1 MLNNLLG
8 RFGIGLDKPVTQL
21 LSNKTY
27 KVKSLMNKIV
37 NYKELNKDKVLLTY
51 IPKLNP
57 EIIKSYGLDIVKIL
71 NKHKDS
77 EIQSLE
83 VSSIVISAAVNAYA
97 RIYMQELKLTIIDK
111 GGDIYYSD
119 TDSIVTNMK
128 LDNSLVDEKALG
140 KLKLEYIIDKAI
152 FIAPKLYCLV
162 TKEGEIIIKAKGINK
177 NSLTFNDF
185 FNLLEN
191 PDKKTVSK
199 TQSIKNW
206 ENGYVLIKDI
216 LVNISSETY
225 NKRNKVYDKGKWIDT
240 KPLNILTKTKINDIN
255 YKVKSLE
262 VHKDYP
268 LTYLP
273 RVKDD
278 KVKPLTYIPVIKDD
292 FNGPK
297 SLDNNDKAK
306 PLDINEEISHKEASI
321 LSVFTLFTSKIILA
335 SFCLMLYFL
344 DLDEFSSLVIR
355 EENNNNYNGFYCNE
369 LPVLEEN
376 FLLEDKPFIKE
387 SYNEESSLEDSSSE
401 DSSLSFTEN
410 DFSNKTLYEG
420 FKEWY
425 DNHNHKE
432 TLDIDKIRKEYEEVI
447 MVNTLEEVRRGT
459 VVNFDELDST
469 QKACLDYMKNTYSK
483 DILLDSSQYYDN
495 DYKLTENDKTDYVLA
510 KESYYNNSTKNS
522 YYTLLEVIDKRD
534 NSYNTIVVENVPLD
548 DIRRKYPTF
557 VPDLYVVKAEGA
569 AIRANPELIPSLDE
583 KSVHFKSYVD
593 ALESQ
598 KENINSSNPKETSS
612 EGLWSEE
619 TNTNNNNNLTEN
631 KSSSLEVS
639 PKTKSELWTPKL
651 PQESFND
658 TQDKSLWKD
667 NLNTPEQK
675 FVENLKPSPV
685 RDSTIES
692 ITKDNDFK
700 EKLYNRSWM
709 EKESYNLDSLFD
721 EKKD

>member
-1 MLNNLLG
+1 
-8 RFGIGLDKPVTQL
+8 
-21 LSNKTY
+21 
-27 KVKSLMNKIV
+27 MNKIV
-37 NYKELNKDKVLLTY
+37 NYKELSKDKVLLTY

-97 RIYMQELKLTIIDK
+97 RIYMQELKLAIIDK

-128 LDNSLVDEKALG
+128 LDESLVDEKALG

-240 KPLNILTKTKINDIN
+240 KPLNILTKENDIN

-268 LTYLP
+268 IDPYIEIKS
-273 RVKDD
+273 KD
-278 KVKPLTYIPVIKDD
+278 LNYIPVIKEEKIS
-292 FNGPK
+292 PTIKEKISKEEK
-297 SLDNNDKAK
+297 SK
-306 PLDINEEISHKEASI
+306 EEVSHKEASM
-321 LSVFTLFTSKIILA
+321 LSVFTLFTSKILLA

-344 DLDEFSSLVIR
+344 DLDEFSSLITS
-355 EENNNNYNGFYCNE
+355 EENNKNSFFYCNE

-387 SYNEESSLEDSSSE
+387 SYNEDPSLEDSSF
-401 DSSLSFTEN
+401 SSIEE
-410 DFSNKTLYEG
+410 DFSGKTLYEG
-420 FKEWY
+420 FKE
-425 DNHNHKE
+425 
-432 TLDIDKIRKEYEEVI
+432 TLNDINDKK
-447 MVNTLEEVRRGT
+447 
-459 VVNFDELDST
+459 
-469 QKACLDYMKNTYSK
+469 
-483 DILLDSSQYYDN
+483 SS
-495 DYKLTENDKTDYVLA
+495 DYKYYV
-510 KESYYNNSTKNS
+510 EPVIEISDKNS
-522 YYTLLEVIDKRD
+522 K
-534 NSYNTIVVENVPLD
+534 
-548 DIRRKYPTF
+548 
-557 VPDLYVVKAEGA
+557 
-569 AIRANPELIPSLDE
+569 
-583 KSVHFKSYVD
+583 
-593 ALESQ
+593 
-598 KENINSSNPKETSS
+598 
-612 EGLWSEE
+612 WS
-619 TNTNNNNNLTEN
+619 
-631 KSSSLEVS
+631 
-639 PKTKSELWTPKL
+639 
-651 PQESFND
+651 
-658 TQDKSLWKD
+658 
-667 NLNTPEQK
+667 
-675 FVENLKPSPV
+675 
-685 RDSTIES
+685 
-692 ITKDNDFK
+692 
-700 EKLYNRSWM
+700 
-709 EKESYNLDSLFD
+709 
-721 EKKD
+721 